1 MTVLGMWIPYLPPT
15 YTLSI
20 YVEETQTPPA
30 VTDSLKWSGPWKVPG
45 ESPFSGLEWMVH
57 AFGQLLD
64 LISLQD
70 TSSAVIISSLGL
82 LIYHFFLKY
91 LEKNSGK
98 KKNGKY

>member
-1 MTVLGMWIPYLPPT
+1 MEW
-15 YTLSI
+15 TL
-20 YVEETQTPPA
+20 E
-30 VTDSLKWSGPWKVPG
+30 VPG

-91 LEKNSGK
+91 LEKNSGEK
-98 KKNGKY
+98 KSVENIKSETTRAG